1 MFGFG
6 LIAVFCAFISNSA
19 VAVAVGSSSS
29 LRGASAS
36 ASAGADAA
44 VQLVSI
50 GDRVGY
56 VNEWELFNGFI
67 ERFEKKY
74 PTLEDFES
82 RFSIFRSNVRTIIS
96 HNMDPQHNFTLGVNA
111 FTDLSPQE
119 FKEKY
124 TGGWKKGAGL
134 SAVGADGS
142 VVAKSSCKAFTS
154 TNAPAGDTL
163 DWTTKGA
170 VTPVKNQGQCGSCWS
185 FSATGA
191 MEGAWFV
198 HTGKLVSLSEEQ
210 LVECSK
216 RYGNLACNGGMMDN
230 AFQYAIDNGMCSE
243 AAYPYTSGT
252 GVVGSCKTCQEV
264 VTMSSCADVATNNQ
278 VVLKAAVSM
287 APVSIAIEADT
298 AVFQSYSGGVITSA
312 KCGTTLDHGVL
323 IAGYGVENGIK
334 YWLVKNSWGPDWGL
348 NGYVKIGRSDSTND
362 AGICGIAMEA
372 SFPIV

>member
-1 MFGFG
+1 MMFGFG
-6 LIAVFCAFISNSA
+6 LIAVFYALM
-19 VAVAVGSSSS
+19 VGVDSVEMTSSS
-29 LRGASAS
+29 LRGT
-36 ASAGADAA
+36 SAGAVVNGDSSIN

-50 GDRVGY
+50 GNQVGY

-82 RFSIFRSNVRTIIS
+82 RFSIFRSNVKTIIS

-124 TGGWKKGAGL
+124 IGGF
-134 SAVGADGS
+134 VG
-142 VVAKSSCKAFTS
+142 VTKSSCKAFTS
-154 TNAPAGDTL
+154 TNAPAGETL
-163 DWTTKGA
+163 DWTTKGG

-198 HTGKLVSLSEEQ
+198 HSGKLVSLSEEQ

-243 AAYPYTSGT
+243 AAYPYTSGA
-252 GVVGSCKTCQEV
+252 GAVGTCKTTCQVV
-264 VTMSSCADVATNNQ
+264 VTMSSCADVAPNNQ
-278 VVLKAAVSM
+278 VVLKTAVSM

-298 AVFQSYSGGVITSA
+298 AVFQSYSGGVITST

-323 IAGYGVENGIK
+323 IAGYGVDNGIK
-334 YWLVKNSWGPDWGL
+334 YWLVKNSWGVDWGE
-348 NGYVKIGRSDSTND
+348 NGYVKIERSDSTD
-362 AGICGIAMEA
+362 DKGICGIAMEA